1 MEVYFD
7 NAATTPIDEEV
18 LETMLPYLKSIHG
31 NPSSTHSHGR
41 EARVAIEESR
51 KKIASILGAHTGEIF
66 FTSGGTES
74 DNIAIQSVC
83 RNERIQ
89 HIISSKMEHHA
100 VLNTVEQVAKTNN
113 LKVHYV
119 NNDEQGLLDYH
130 HLGQLLDGKEKCLVS
145 LMHANNE
152 IGNVNDI
159 ERISGLCKS
168 NGAIFHSD
176 TVQTL
181 GTKSFNLTESG
192 PDLIAGSA
200 HKFYGPKGIGLL
212 YARKGIMTGPLQFGG
227 NQEKGLRPG
236 TENTASIIG
245 MAKALEITQSN
256 LELSNAHY
264 SNLKNHLVN
273 ALSDKISNIKVNGA
287 NRITD
292 QPNVVNILFPDSK
305 VSSLVT
311 FTLDLEK
318 ISVSGGS
325 ACGSGAIKGSHVLAE
340 LNAKETRPSVRF
352 SFGKQNT
359 IEEVNYAVDKIAAIF
374 NK

>member
-7 NAATTPIDEEV
+7 NAATTPLDESVFEA
-18 LETMLPYLKSIHG
+18 MLPYLKGIHG

-51 KKIASILGAHTGEIF
+51 KKIASILGASTGEIF

-74 DNIAIQSVC
+74 DNIALQSIC
-83 RNERIQ
+83 ANEGIK

-100 VLNTVEQVAKTNN
+100 VLNTIEHLGKTKNIE
-113 LKVHYV
+113 VHYV
-119 NNDEQGLLDYH
+119 KNDALGLLDYD
-130 HLGQLLDGKEKCLVS
+130 HLSELLSGKEKCLVS
-145 LMHANNE
+145 IMHANNE

-159 ERISGLCKS
+159 QRISALCKER
-168 NGAIFHSD
+168 GAIFHSD

-181 GTKSFNLTESG
+181 GTQSFKLSESG
-192 PDLIAGSA
+192 PDSIAGSA
-200 HKFYGPKGIGLL
+200 HKFYGPKGVGLL
-212 YARKGIMTGPLQFGG
+212 YVRRGIKAGALQYGG
-227 NQEKGLRPG
+227 NQEKSMRPG
-236 TENTASIIG
+236 TENTAGIIG
-245 MAKALEITQSN
+245 MAKALEFVQSN
-256 LELSNAHY
+256 LSQSNEHY
-264 SNLKNHLVN
+264 FNLKKHLVN
-273 ALSDKISNIKVNGA
+273 VLSEKIPNIKINGT
-287 NRITD
+287 NRPED
-292 QPNVVNILFPDSK
+292 QPNVVNVLFPESTIPNM
-305 VSSLVT
+305 VT

-340 LNAKETRPSVRF
+340 LNPQETRPSVRF

-359 IEEVNYAVDKIAAIF
+359 VDEVNYAVEKIAAIF